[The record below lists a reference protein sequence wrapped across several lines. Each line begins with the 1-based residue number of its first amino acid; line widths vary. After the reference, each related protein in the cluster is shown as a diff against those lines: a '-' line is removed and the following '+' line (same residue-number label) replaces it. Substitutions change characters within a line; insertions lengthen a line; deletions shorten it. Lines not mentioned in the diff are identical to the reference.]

1 MKDKIILFDLDGT
14 LIDSTEA
21 VYEGFCEAFR
31 HFHQPLPSRQA
42 VVSQIGNT
50 LEDMFSTLNVK
61 SSALSDFIRVYREH
75 YGKICNDKT
84 YLLESAKE
92 AILQAQE
99 FAYLGVVTT
108 KLSKYSKILLDN
120 FGVLNYFHCV
130 IGREDV
136 KEAKPSAEPILLALE
151 SMPKGISRN
160 NIYMVGD
167 TPLDIQAANNA
178 NIKSIGILSGY
189 ASLELLQQYTNHIAK
204 DALEAVLF
212 IKDSESH

>member
-21 VYEGFCEAFR
+21 VYEAICEAFK
-31 HFHQPLPSRQA
+31 HFQRPLPSRQA

-50 LEDMFSTLNVK
+50 LEYMFSTLDVE
-61 SSALSDFIRVYREH
+61 SSALSDFIGVYRAH

-84 YLLESAKE
+84 YLLESARD
-92 AILQAQE
+92 AILQAKE
-99 FAYLGVVTT
+99 FASLGVVTT
-108 KLSKYSKILLDN
+108 KLGKHSKILLNN
-120 FGVLNYFHCV
+120 FGVLKYFNCV

-136 KEAKPSAEPILLALE
+136 KEAKPSAEPILLALK
-151 SMPKGISRN
+151 SMPKGIARD

-189 ASLELLQQYTNHIAK
+189 ASLELLQQYTNRIVK
-204 DALEAVLF
+204 DALEAVLS
-212 IKDSESH
+212 IKDS